1 MFLGMAYGIYM
12 NASGFSFIFTGSL
25 LQLSV
30 ASSVLYSPLI
40 QKASALSWLLCSSL
54 SSWISGWKK
63 RIIHLHYLD
72 LEFLFSVS
80 LYSDRTLLWFRPWFW
95 LSSHWHY
102 YAKSLISRI
111 KKTTRDIISTNVLLK
126 KWNSNKKHRRFAN
139 MTLAQQIITIGL
151 CVLGTMTTRFLPFL
165 VFHEN
170 RETPKFIQYVGKFLP
185 SAVFGMLVVY
195 CLRNVNVLQGTHGI
209 PEFISILITAGL
221 HIWKRQMLVSIAGGT
236 ICYILLLHFC

>member
-1 MFLGMAYGIYM
+1 MAGFMFLGMAYGIYM
-12 NASGFSFIFTGSL
+12 
-25 LQLSV
+25 
-30 ASSVLYSPLI
+30 
-40 QKASALSWLLCSSL
+40 KASALSWLLCSSL

-126 KWNSNKKHRRFAN
+126 KWSSNKKHRRFAN

-151 CVLGTMTTRFLPFL
+151 CVLGTMTTRSCLFLYFVKTGKL
-165 VFHEN
+165 LSSFNMLENFFH
-170 RETPKFIQYVGKFLP
+170 PQF
-185 SAVFGMLVVY
+185 SACWSFTVWEM
-195 CLRNVNVLQGTHGI
+195 
-209 PEFISILITAGL
+209 
-221 HIWKRQMLVSIAGGT
+221 
-236 ICYILLLHFC
+236 